1 MGRKSK
7 KMGICV
13 YQKKFF
19 GWFTVSDKGQ
29 VVIPKI
35 VRKIL
40 NINKG
45 DKLLIIVREDK
56 KGLNL
61 LKAELLEDFFE
72 KLSKEGGE

>member
-7 KMGICV
+7 KMGICA

-45 DKLLIIVREDK
+45 DIKWM
-56 KGLNL
+56 
-61 LKAELLEDFFE
+61 F
-72 KLSKEGGE
+72 